1 MSKRKH
7 KFVVVWESEYNVK
20 EPYTTTKIGDTI
32 KEILKDNGLVSEFPL
47 DYYKL
52 NSDVP
57 TDMGTFGEVF
67 YDIYVFYA
75 TEGKIYGE
83 DYELTEEEQDNTA
96 GRIMIFL
103 VD

>member
-1 MSKRKH
+1 MSKRKQ

-32 KEILKDNGLVSEFPL
+32 QEILKDNGLVSEFGI
-47 DYYKL
+47 DYEKF
-52 NSDVP
+52 NSDIP
-57 TDMGTFGEVF
+57 TSMGAFGEVF

-75 TEGKIYGE
+75 TEGKVYEE
-83 DYELTEEEQDNTA
+83 DYELTEEEQDNPA
-96 GRIMIFL
+96 GRIMIFV